1 MVPLRL
7 RLMGPLRRRSHDM
20 ARHRTS
26 ARTAKDQAA
35 DRNVLLDQLGA
46 SECASSGPA
55 RHADAGLGLLAAG
68 PDEATLEAGAPV
80 DQLREPAQGS
90 CLAATGPA
98 PTDRASHKHRR
109 AQLMNQRAPGV
120 LRAAIA
126 LLGSLSTCTRC
137 SRLESMSRT
146 SVDLAGRDDL
156 WRTQSR
162 CRLWQRLS
170 AKGRSEAG
178 SQSR

>member
-1 MVPLRL
+1 
-7 RLMGPLRRRSHDM
+7 M

-26 ARTAKDQAA
+26 ARTAKEQAA

-68 PDEATLEAGAPV
+68 PDEATLEASAPV